1 LSVDAPKV
9 DNTGFASR
17 HGRLRLDGVQLV
29 DSFGQP
35 VQLMGMSSHGLHW
48 FGNCYKKASVQ
59 YLVEN
64 WGINVF
70 RAAMYVGENGYA
82 SDSSVEDLVHEIV
95 EWTELLGIYVIIDW
109 HVLTPGDPND
119 QNTYGGAADFFARA
133 AARYSAKEHVIF
145 ETANE
150 PNGVSWATV
159 KAYHNSLIPV
169 IREHDP
175 EAIIIAG
182 TPTWSQDIHLAA
194 ADPVSQPYN
203 VMYGFHFYAG
213 SHSNLRARVREYAT
227 VIPIFVS
234 EWGTS
239 QASGNAGVYL
249 TESKKWLDVLADID
263 GSTGVKIS
271 WAQWSFADK
280 AESSAALQ
288 PSACQTES
296 WHATSCSGSFL
307 SAYIK
312 TNVDLE

>member
-1 LSVDAPKV
+1 V
-9 DNTGFASR
+9 DNTGFATR

-29 DSFGQP
+29 DASGEP

-48 FGNCYKKASVQ
+48 FGNCYTKASIQ
-59 YLVEN
+59 YLVEH

-82 SDSSVEDLVHEIV
+82 SDASVEDLLHDIV
-95 EWTELLGIYVIIDW
+95 GWTEDLGIYVIIDW

-119 QNTYGGAADFFARA
+119 QGTYGGAADFFSRA
-133 AARYSAKEHVIF
+133 AARYADKEHVIY

-150 PNGVSWATV
+150 PNGVSWSSV
-159 KAYHNSLIPV
+159 KSYHDSIIPV
-169 IREHDP
+169 IREHDS

-182 TPTWSQDIHLAA
+182 TPTWSQDIHQAA
-194 ADPVSQPYN
+194 ADRVSQPYH

-213 SHSNLRARVREYAT
+213 THSSLRARVREYAT
-227 VIPIFVS
+227 VLPIFVS

-249 TESKKWLDVLADID
+249 TESKAWLDLLADID
-263 GSTGVKIS
+263 DSSGIKIS
-271 WAQWSFADK
+271 WAQWSYADK

-288 PSACQTES
+288 PGACASQN
-296 WHATSCSGSFL
+296 WQATSCSGSFL

-312 TNVDLE
+312 TNVEL